1 MAASQNF
8 RSAFN
13 GFNREDVVHYIEYLN
28 AKHTAEVNQLQ
39 SELDFVNSKL
49 ASAQQNTDL
58 QAQLNE
64 ALSAIEVL
72 KAERDEAITK
82 ANAIDPALED
92 RCADLEMQLTAALA
106 AKAQAEEARDTALR
120 NAAKCQV
127 EQELEAYR
135 RAERTE
141 RVARERAEQVYRQ
154 ANGALADATAKVD
167 EASAQITQMTDKVS
181 AQLAQLQLAVENS
194 KLALSDA
201 AATLYTIRPG
211 SGEN

>member
-39 SELDFVNSKL
+39 SELDFLNTKL
-49 ASAQQNTDL
+49 ESARQNT
-58 QAQLNE
+58 QLEE
-64 ALSAIEVL
+64 ALAAIEAL
-72 KAERDEAITK
+72 KAERDDALAK

-92 RCADLEMQLTAALA
+92 RCAQLEAQLRS
-106 AKAQAEEARDTALR
+106 AEEAKNNALQH
-120 NAAKCQV
+120 AAKCQV

-141 RVARERAEQVYRQ
+141 RIARERAEQVYRQ

-167 EASAQITQMTDKVS
+167 EASTQITQMTDKVS
-181 AQLAQLQLAVENS
+181 AQLQQLQLAVENS

>member
-39 SELDFVNSKL
+39 SELDFLNTKL
-49 ASAQQNTDL
+49 ESARQNTQL
-58 QAQLNE
+58 QAQLEE
-64 ALSAIEVL
+64 ALSAIEAL
-72 KAERDEAITK
+72 KAERDDALAK

-92 RCADLEMQLTAALA
+92 RCAQLEAQLRS
-106 AKAQAEEARDTALR
+106 AEEAKNNALQH
-120 NAAKCQV
+120 AAKCQV

-141 RVARERAEQVYRQ
+141 RIARERAEQVYRQ

-167 EASAQITQMTDKVS
+167 EASTQITQMTDKVS
-181 AQLAQLQLAVENS
+181 AQLQQLQLAVENS

>member
-39 SELDFVNSKL
+39 SELDFLNTKL
-49 ASAQQNTDL
+49 ESARQNT
-58 QAQLNE
+58 QLEE
-64 ALSAIEVL
+64 ALAAIEAL
-72 KAERDEAITK
+72 KAERDDALAK

-92 RCADLEMQLTAALA
+92 RCAQLEAQLRS
-106 AKAQAEEARDTALR
+106 AEEAKNNALQH
-120 NAAKCQV
+120 AAKCQV

-141 RVARERAEQVYRQ
+141 RIARERAEQVYRQ

-167 EASAQITQMTDKVS
+167 EASTQITQMTDKVS
-181 AQLAQLQLAVENS
+181 AQLILLQQAVENS